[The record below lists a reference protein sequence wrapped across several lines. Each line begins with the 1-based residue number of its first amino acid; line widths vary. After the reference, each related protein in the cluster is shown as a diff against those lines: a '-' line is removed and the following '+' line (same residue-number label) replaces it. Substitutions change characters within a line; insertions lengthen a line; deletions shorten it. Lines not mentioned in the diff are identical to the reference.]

1 MPERTIHVFEIPAA
15 LGGDI
20 RSVGV
25 VELTAAEEL
34 MAAKRVRTDP
44 AAYTFQMAK
53 AALARVNN
61 EPVSL
66 ADGSADKAWERMG
79 PKVRALVVTAWN
91 TVSQP
96 SEDEVSGFLGSQK
109 VQVGA

>member
-1 MPERTIHVFEIPAA
+1 MPERTIHTFQIPEII
-15 LGGDI
+15 GGEI
-20 RSVGV
+20 KSVGL

-34 MAAKRVRTDP
+34 MAAKRVKTDP

-53 AALARVNN
+53 AALAQVNGD
-61 EPVSL
+61 PVSVV
-66 ADGSADKAWERMG
+66 DGSADRAWERMG

-91 TVSQP
+91 DISQP
-96 SEDEVSGFLGSQK
+96 TEEAVSGFLQSRK